1 MRGEDE
7 NSGKMF
13 SYVSAERRIP
23 ADHPL
28 RAMRQ
33 MVDGVLKE
41 LSGRFDGLYARVGRP
56 SIAPEKL
63 LRALLIQI
71 LYSVRSERL
80 LMEQLDYNLLFRW
93 FVGLSPDDRV
103 WDATS
108 FTKNRERL
116 QQGQVFDKFMVR
128 LLEQPEVKP
137 LLSDEHFSVDGTLI
151 EAWASHK
158 SFKPKDADKDDDG
171 SNFHGQKR
179 KNDTHASTSD
189 PDAKLYRK
197 AAGREA
203 RLSYM
208 GHAVM
213 ENRNGL
219 AVAGTVTQADG
230 TAERRA
236 AEALL
241 KRKAR
246 RRGRRI
252 TVGEDKAYDSRDHVT
267 ALRRMNVTPHVAQND
282 ALTKTGRRRTS
293 AIDKRTTRQGD
304 YRISQSCPAMASAS
318 SAGANKHG
326 TMRKTKHRGIAAVGG
341 DFMLNLIAYNLVR
354 IPKLIAA

>member
-1 MRGEDE
+1 MRGEFRDQ
-7 NSGKMF
+7 GGLF
-13 SYVSAERRIP
+13 SYIDPESRIP
-23 ADHPL
+23 AGHPL
-28 RAMRQ
+28 RRVRKLVRA
-33 MVDGVLKE
+33 VLKD
-41 LSGRFDGLYARVGRP
+41 LSRSFSRLYSHEGRP
-56 SIAPEKL
+56 SIPPEQL
-63 LRALLIQI
+63 LSALLLQV
-71 LYSVRSERL
+71 LYGIRSERL
-80 LMEQLDYNLLFRW
+80 VMEQLDYNLLFRW

-116 QQGQVFDKFMVR
+116 QQGKVLDKFMAK
-128 LLEQPEVKP
+128 LLEQPEVEP

-203 RLSYM
+203 RLGYM
-208 GHAVM
+208 GHVVM

-219 AVAGTVTQADG
+219 AVAGLVTQADG

-236 AEALL
+236 SEAML
-241 KRKAR
+241 KRKAKR
-246 RRGRRI
+246 HRRI
-252 TVGEDKAYDSRDHVT
+252 TVGEDKAYDSRDHVA
-267 ALRRMNVTPHVAQND
+267 ALRQINVTPHIAQNNQP
-282 ALTKTGRRRTS
+282 TKAGWARSS
-293 AIDKRTTRQGD
+293 AIDKRTTRHIG
-304 YRISQSCPAMASAS
+304 YRISQSCRAMAECIF
-318 SAGANKHG
+318 GWGKQHG
-326 TMRKTKHRGIAAVGG
+326 TMRKTKHRGVAAVDT

-354 IPKLIAA
+354 IPKLIAP